1 MVSSLSQGDQ
11 RGKVE
16 ISSPFR
22 MWLVFIVTGSC
33 AVAVY
38 GPLHVSPQGKN
49 TLITKE
55 SPRVFKVLCQKLGA
69 RVQVYS
75 LYSVRTGQLRLS
87 SMRSRK
93 EKKD

>member
-1 MVSSLSQGDQ
+1 
-11 RGKVE
+11 
-16 ISSPFR
+16 

-49 TLITKE
+49 TLITQE

-75 LYSVRTGQLRLS
+75 LFCQNRSVEIIQHEEQKGKKGLRINKQSL
-87 SMRSRK
+87 
-93 EKKD
+93 EDL